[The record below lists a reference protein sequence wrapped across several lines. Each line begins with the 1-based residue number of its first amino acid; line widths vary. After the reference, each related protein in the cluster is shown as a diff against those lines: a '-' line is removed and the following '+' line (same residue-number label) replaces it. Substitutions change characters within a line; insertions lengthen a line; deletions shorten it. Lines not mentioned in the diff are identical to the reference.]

1 MWLPTRCE
9 SVGSAADSVRRCGAT
24 GSAADSDS
32 RSADERA
39 LESADW
45 RARGRLRWQ
54 GSRMRIFGGKPKSAS
69 TIPSAGHAG
78 DDQLLA
84 QIAQHSDLDAGRHWV
99 HFVYFANEDAAR
111 AAAGQISQAGWD
123 IQRVDPSA
131 DGGPEW
137 AVIAEQH

>member
-1 MWLPTRCE
+1 
-9 SVGSAADSVRRCGAT
+9 
-24 GSAADSDS
+24 
-32 RSADERA
+32 
-39 LESADW
+39 
-45 RARGRLRWQ
+45 
-54 GSRMRIFGGKPKSAS
+54 MRIFGGKPKSAS

-137 AVIAEQH
+137 AVIAEQHNAVTSPEAVRSARTFFESIAGTHRGGEYDGWEASL